1 MWRDTLEGKFE
12 RLAGGLG
19 IKRGLTRPGV
29 YELARPP
36 SSRLSAPLSPVQS
49 LLPNISFKSA
59 HAAGCSDD
67 RKVFR
72 RQQLCGNLSVLP
84 GRWIRVLDARFSSCQ
99 FLL

>member
-49 LLPNISFKSA
+49 LLPMISSKTTD
-59 HAAGCSDD
+59 AAGYSDE
-67 RKVFR
+67 
-72 RQQLCGNLSVLP
+72 S
-84 GRWIRVLDARFSSCQ
+84 
-99 FLL
+99 